1 MTKTQYYNCTVII
14 RQALDYAADLKLIL
28 ENPFKYVKIDG
39 KRMFRKVK
47 KKPDATQVY
56 LTAEEHAI
64 TRLAWKDYHTHKAM
78 YDLAPLAIPFLFQ
91 TGLRIGELCASTV

>member
-47 KKPDATQVY
+47 KKPERTVPDISFRWMENQFPSMQLHTVSGS
-56 LTAEEHAI
+56 TARNMA
-64 TRLAWKDYHTHKAM
+64 RW
-78 YDLAPLAIPFLFQ
+78 
-91 TGLRIGELCASTV
+91 